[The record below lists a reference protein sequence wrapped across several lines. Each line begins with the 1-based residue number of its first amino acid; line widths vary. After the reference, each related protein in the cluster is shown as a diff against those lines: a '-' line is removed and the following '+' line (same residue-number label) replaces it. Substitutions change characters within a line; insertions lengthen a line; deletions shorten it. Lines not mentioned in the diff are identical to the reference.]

1 MNKNIICT
9 QSRIMNN
16 IDQWIE
22 NNGVKVIIFVALVL
36 LTYLIINEISTNNNS
51 LDLSDIVNSIIEVL
65 FGTVAVMSGLFTILI
80 VFFTEVSKWGDL
92 AGIRTYVA
100 IGAIIEFITSLLYI
114 LDNLNIIET
123 L

>member
-1 MNKNIICT
+1 
-9 QSRIMNN
+9 MNN